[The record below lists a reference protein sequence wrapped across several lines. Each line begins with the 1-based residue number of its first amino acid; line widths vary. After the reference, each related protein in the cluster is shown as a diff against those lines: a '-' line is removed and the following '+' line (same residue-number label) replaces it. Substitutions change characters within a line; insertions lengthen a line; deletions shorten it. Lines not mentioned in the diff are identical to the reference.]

1 MNATMNESTQPVKM
15 INVGGKAM
23 TLRTAVASGQLTVQ
37 SETLERIRSSTL
49 VKGDALQTARI
60 AGIMAAKRTSEFVPL
75 CHSLPLEGVDVDI
88 ECVSGTGGSQSMV
101 LVIVRVVTTAKTGV
115 EMEALTAV
123 TASLMTLYDMAKSID
138 PDMVISEI
146 KLDTKTGG
154 SSGDYVR
161 SGAPAV
167 SPE

>member
-1 MNATMNESTQPVKM
+1 
-15 INVGGKAM
+15 
-23 TLRTAVASGQLTVQ
+23 
-37 SETLERIRSSTL
+37 
-49 VKGDALQTARI
+49 
-60 AGIMAAKRTSEFVPL
+60 MAAKRTSEFVPL
-75 CHSLPLEGVDVDI
+75 CHPLPLEGVDVEI

-123 TASLMTLYDMAKSID
+123 TASLITLYDMAKSID
-138 PDMVISEI
+138 HDMVISEI
-146 KLDTKTGG
+146 KLDAKTGG